1 MIEQRTAAETAP
13 EEERYF
19 ITWDTTPEEA
29 DKIAAGDRD
38 AMNAFYFRNYEHLL
52 AKARKCARVMNV
64 YTQSGIYSAEELMQ
78 QLWCDLPLLSWSQ
91 SSHLNFSIRKSFV
104 FAPFGGL
111 SVKHSAVSDFLNLV
125 SLDSEVSPD
134 DSCITFLD
142 ILPDDETPATILE
155 KQERFTRSAEDIA
168 ALFVGILSPRSMEW
182 LLYVL
187 RGEKHLPQNIYKTR
201 FFAIAT
207 IYRHFDEVIAR
218 LRAAGI
224 EVPDKKPADFESVL
238 SRYYEKYKS
247 NYLRRKSS
255 PEKRAADN
263 AKRRERD
270 RAARAAAE
278 GARA

>member
-1 MIEQRTAAETAP
+1 MTEQTATTIDRDFRP
-13 EEERYF
+13 
-19 ITWDTTPEEA
+19 WQTTPEEV
-29 DKIAAGDRD
+29 DRIAAGDRD
-38 AMNAFYFRNYEHLL
+38 AMNEFYFRNYKILL
-52 AKARKCARVMNV
+52 AKASKSACVMNG
-64 YTQSGIYSAEELMQ
+64 YTHSGIYSAEELMQ

-91 SSHLNFSIRKSFV
+91 SSHLNFSIKQSFA

-111 SVKHSAVSDFLNLV
+111 SVKHSAVSDFQKLI
-125 SLDSEVSPD
+125 SIDSEVSPN
-134 DSCITFLD
+134 DSYTYLD

-168 ALFVGILSPRSMEW
+168 ALFAGILSPRSMEW

-270 RAARAAAE
+270 RAAKAAAE